1 MMALKGIKKITEI
14 GWQIVEWNEE
24 AEKALSR
31 VPFFVR
37 KRVKKRVEEDAR
49 SKGAGV
55 VDMSHMNACRKR
67 FLTKMEQEVKGYGIE
82 TCFGAGGCPN
92 RACHNEDLPEKM
104 ETVLD
109 GKDLKGFLKQKVNG
123 PLKMHHEFRVS
134 VSDCPNGCSR
144 PQIADFG
151 LMGAERPKVSKEPCS
166 GCGACEAIC
175 KEEAI
180 VLQAEEVRI
189 DESKCL
195 ACGQCIGVCP
205 TETLVSGEKGYRIL
219 LGGKLGR
226 HPRLAEVLPS
236 IYSPAEVLDMLDHCL
251 DHYRRFS
258 IQGERFGEILE
269 REPFS
274 KN

>member
-1 MMALKGIKKITEI
+1 MK
-14 GWQIVEWNEE
+14 WNEE

-55 VDMSHMNACRKR
+55 VDMRHMNACRKR
-67 FLTKMEQEVKGYGIE
+67 FLTKMEQEVKGYEIE

-92 RACHNEDLPEKM
+92 RACHTDDLPERM
-104 ETVLD
+104 EKVLE
-109 GKDLKGFLKQKVNG
+109 GKDLKGFLKQKVKG

-166 GCGACEAIC
+166 SCGACEAIC
-175 KEEAI
+175 KEDAI
-180 VLQAEEVRI
+180 VLQGETVRI
-189 DESKCL
+189 DESRCL
-195 ACGQCIGVCP
+195 ACGQCIEVCP
-205 TETLVSGEKGYRIL
+205 TQTLVSAEKGYRIL

-226 HPRLAEVLPS
+226 HPRLAEPLPS
-236 IYSPAEVLDMLDHCL
+236 IYSPAEVLETLDHCL
-251 DHYRRFS
+251 GHLKRFS

-269 REPFS
+269 RVPLPPS
-274 KN
+274 LLTGR

>member
-1 MMALKGIKKITEI
+1 MGY
-14 GWQIVEWNEE
+14 QIMKWDDE

-37 KRVKKRVEEDAR
+37 KRVKKRVEDEAR
-49 SKGAGV
+49 SKGADV
-55 VDMSHMNACRKR
+55 VNMSHMNASRKR
-67 FLTKMEQEVKGYGIE
+67 FLSNMEQEVKGYGVD

-92 RACHNEDLPEKM
+92 RACHTEDLPEKL
-104 ETVLD
+104 EKVLN
-109 GKDLKGFLKQKVNG
+109 GKDLRSFLQEKVKG

-151 LMGAERPKVSKEPCS
+151 LMGAERPKVSKEPCNA
-166 GCGACEAIC
+166 CGVCEEIC
-175 KEEAI
+175 KEEA
-180 VLQAEEVRI
+180 VLLQGETVRI
-189 DESKCL
+189 DESRCL
-195 ACGQCIGVCP
+195 VCGQCIGVCP
-205 TETLVSGEKGYRIL
+205 TGTLISAEKGYRIL

-236 IYSPAEVLDMLDHCL
+236 IYSSARVLETLDQCL

-258 IQGERFGEILE
+258 IGGERFGEILE
-269 REPFS
+269 RVPYGDQL
-274 KN
+274 

>member
-1 MMALKGIKKITEI
+1 MK
-14 GWQIVEWNEE
+14 WNEE
-24 AEKALSR
+24 AQKALSR

-37 KRVKKRVEEDAR
+37 KRVKNRVEEDAH

-55 VDMSHMNACRKR
+55 VDMSHMNTCRRR

-92 RACHNEDLPEKM
+92 RTCHNDDLPEKM

-109 GKDLKGFLKQKVNG
+109 GRDLKGFLKQKVKG

-166 GCGACEAIC
+166 GCGDCETIC
-175 KEEAI
+175 KEVAI
-180 VLQAEEVRI
+180 VLQAEKVWI
-189 DESKCL
+189 DESRCL

-205 TETLVSGEKGYRIL
+205 TGTLVSEERGYRIL

-236 IYSPAEVLDMLDHCL
+236 IHSPDEMLETLDRCL
-251 DHYRRFS
+251 DHYQRFS

-269 REPFS
+269 RVPFE
-274 KN
+274 KD

>member
-1 MMALKGIKKITEI
+1 M
-14 GWQIVEWNEE
+14 VEWNEE

-49 SKGAGV
+49 LKGAGMV
-55 VDMSHMNACRKR
+55 HMGHMDVCRKR

-92 RACHNEDLPEKM
+92 RACHTDDLSEKI
-104 ETVLD
+104 ETVLE
-109 GKDLKGFLKQKVNG
+109 GKDLKGFLKRKVKG

-144 PQIADFG
+144 PQISDFG

-166 GCGACEAIC
+166 SCGACEAIC
-175 KEEAI
+175 KEKAI
-180 VLQAEEVRI
+180 VLQGETVRI
-189 DESKCL
+189 DQSRCL
-195 ACGQCIGVCP
+195 ACGQCIDVCP
-205 TETLVSGEKGYRIL
+205 TETLVSAEKGYRIL

-226 HPRLAEVLPS
+226 HPRLAEALPS
-236 IYSPAEVLDMLDHCL
+236 IYSPLEVLDMLNHCL

-258 IQGERFGEILE
+258 IYGERFGEILE
-269 REPFS
+269 RVPFE
-274 KN
+274 KD

>member
-1 MMALKGIKKITEI
+1 MK
-14 GWQIVEWNEE
+14 WDEE

-49 SKGAGV
+49 LKGAGV
-55 VDMSHMNACRKR
+55 VDMGHMNACRKR

-92 RACHNEDLPEKM
+92 RAYHADNLPERM
-104 ETVLD
+104 EKVLD
-109 GKDLKGFLKQKVNG
+109 GKDLKGFLKRKVEG
-123 PLKMHHEFRVS
+123 PLKMHHEFRMS

-151 LMGAERPKVSKEPCS
+151 LLGAERPKVSEEPCS
-166 GCGACEAIC
+166 GCGACEGIC

-180 VLQAEEVRI
+180 ILKGETVRV
-189 DESKCL
+189 DEFRCL

-205 TETLVSGEKGYRIL
+205 TQTLVSAEKGYRIL

-226 HPRLAEVLPS
+226 HPRLAEALPS
-236 IYSPAEVLDMLDHCL
+236 IYSPAEVLETLDLCL
-251 DHYRRFS
+251 DHLKRFS

-269 REPFS
+269 RVPLDPNTYDS
-274 KN
+274 